1 MFVGGS
7 SMPNKDVYVN
17 EYLISNLYLINMSIN
32 NFQQTVKNFEYRLNR
47 FSK

>member
-1 MFVGGS
+1 ML
-7 SMPNKDVYVN
+7 NKNVYVN

-32 NFQQTVKNFEYRLNR
+32 DFQQTVTNFNYRFNR